1 VDRIYYNLDIQYWIS
16 KLGGEK
22 MSKLIILGLLK
33 NKPMHGYE
41 IQTIIQESRID
52 QWANVLSGSIYYAL
66 NKMEDDGIIETVKE
80 ERTGA
85 RIRKIYGITEKGEA
99 EYFILLK
106 GHLLTQP
113 HSLKSDFMLSL
124 ALIGQLPKEEAKQVL
139 EENLISLERT
149 RKEWQLGAE
158 NKSKSGIYNPIME
171 LAFENTLQI
180 IEADIEMIKKVSK
193 HFS

>member
-1 VDRIYYNLDIQYWIS
+1 
-16 KLGGEK
+16 

-66 NKMEDDGIIETVKE
+66 NKMEDEGIIETVKE

-85 RIRKIYGITEKGEA
+85 RIRKIYGITEKGES
-99 EYFILLK
+99 EYFVLLK
-106 GHLLTQP
+106 EYLGSQP

-124 ALIGQLPKEEAKQVL
+124 AMVGQLAKEEALRIL
-139 EENLISLERT
+139 EDNLLALEAAKR
-149 RKEWQLGAE
+149 EWELGQA
-158 NKSKSGIYNPIME
+158 NKASSGAYNPIMDI
-171 LAFENTLQI
+171 AFENTLQHI
-180 IEADIEMIKKVSK
+180 NVDIEMIQNVMEKLK
-193 HFS
+193 

>member
-1 VDRIYYNLDIQYWIS
+1 
-16 KLGGEK
+16 

-41 IQTIIQESRID
+41 IQTIIQESRMD

-66 NKMEDDGIIETVKE
+66 NKMEDEGIIETVKE

-99 EYFILLK
+99 EYFVLLK
-106 GHLLTQP
+106 DYLRSQP

-124 ALIGQLPKEEAKQVL
+124 AMVGQLPKEETLSILQ
-139 EENLISLERT
+139 ENLHILEAT
-149 RKEWQLGAE
+149 KTEWHLGQA
-158 NKSKSGIYNPIME
+158 NKSVSGVYHPIME
-171 LAFENTLQI
+171 LAFENTLQHI
-180 IEADIEMIKKVSK
+180 DADIQMVKKVIDMIK
-193 HFS
+193 